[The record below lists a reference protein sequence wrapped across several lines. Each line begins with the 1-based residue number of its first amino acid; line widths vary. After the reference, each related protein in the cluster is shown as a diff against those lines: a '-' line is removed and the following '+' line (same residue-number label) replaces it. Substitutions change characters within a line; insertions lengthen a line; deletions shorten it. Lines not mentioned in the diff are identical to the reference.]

1 MDADSVLDAVRS
13 IIWRNKDKV
22 YLIAQTSGGWEG
34 WLQCEV
40 AWYFKAKTIREVDV
54 WDDGRKCDFYFE
66 STKYIAELKALGW
79 NVIQTSK
86 RKGGSFQATQSA
98 LNSFVDRVVE
108 DKRKVEGYKGQG
120 ISIAVVP
127 TFILRESD
135 TIINKLRAKGYR
147 VEVIVSGIR
156 MAFWRLKASKERR
169 SNSTTSQPK
178 RITTDKDT
186 EC

>member
-40 AWYFKAKTIREVDV
+40 AWYFKEKTIREVDV

-108 DKRKVEGYKGQG
+108 DKRKVEDYEGQG

-127 TFILRESD
+127 TFISQASD
-135 TIINKLRAKGYR
+135 TLINELKAEGYR
-147 VEVIVSGIR
+147 VEVIVPDVR
-156 MAFWRLKASKERR
+156 MAFWRLEVGDKRR
-169 SNSTTSQPK
+169 SKPITSQSK
-178 RITTDKDT
+178 KVRMN
-186 EC
+186 